1 MLNGP
6 YVPRR
11 GKPEGSG
18 LDIDKAEVVEVLF
31 YLLAECI
38 IRFQLLFPTVCWP
51 SRHPNRPTRSD
62 FRYSLTSRR
71 CSGDFA
77 GFTGYAWGCPF
88 CPSVITFLN

>member
-38 IRFQLLFPTVCWP
+38 IRFQLLFQPYAGLP
-51 SRHPNRPTRSD
+51 DTRIAQPEVTSD
-62 FRYSLTSRR
+62 TL
-71 CSGDFA
+71 
-77 GFTGYAWGCPF
+77 
-88 CPSVITFLN
+88 